1 MKKNSG
7 LIAQS
12 IVLCAAL
19 CASLVAL
26 CCAAEAQQAKKI
38 PSIGFLSEGFPSSS
52 TDTIRIEAFRHG
64 LREIGYTERKNISIE
79 YRFAEGK
86 REF

>member
-26 CCAAEAQQAKKI
+26 CCAAEAQQPKNI
-38 PSIGFLSEGFPSSS
+38 
-52 TDTIRIEAFRHG
+52 IRIGYVVAADPATDSARSEAVRVA
-64 LREIGYTERKNISIE
+64 LRELGYV
-79 YRFAEGK
+79 EGQNVVSHY
-86 REF
+86 